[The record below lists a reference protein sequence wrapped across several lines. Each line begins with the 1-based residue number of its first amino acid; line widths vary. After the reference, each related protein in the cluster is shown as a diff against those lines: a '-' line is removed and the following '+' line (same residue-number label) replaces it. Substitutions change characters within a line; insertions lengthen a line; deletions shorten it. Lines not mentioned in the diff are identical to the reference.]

1 MANAILTERDVYDG
15 TPIGNQTLPEDNRWV
30 KMTVT
35 PEAGVEQEFAYGK
48 ISKIYKGNS
57 AEVRVDEDEYDL
69 DIELQIRQCFMS
81 DGSVSYNKWTGK
93 QILILAEIRKWKYI
107 NYNDYLLI
115 NNAFNDDVAVEQS
128 SSRSS
133 SRSRSSSSSIS
144 PPQPPSLARS
154 RSSSSSSSS
163 SSSISPPQPPSLA
176 RSRSSSSS
184 SSSSRARSRSRSTA
198 RSSSSSRARSRS
210 SSRARS
216 RSGSELHAGRKSTRK
231 TRRIRK

>member
-93 QILILAEIRKWKYI
+93 QILILAEIQKWKYI

-133 SRSRSSSSSIS
+133 SRSRSSSSSS
-144 PPQPPSLARS
+144 
-154 RSSSSSSSS
+154 
-163 SSSISPPQPPSLA
+163 SPPQPPSLA